1 MAYHGLLNM
10 DMTQAMNVDALNR
23 SAVCADDLDNGN
35 AVVLASVSSTAGEG
49 EVWTA
54 TKPATATLA
63 GCWIVAEPEVVVT
76 YSGTSAYKGLDPDPR
91 NFYVKGTG
99 MFRAIKPQL
108 GDIIELNAEAFTTGS
123 GAGSAFAN
131 LEDGSYKF
139 IWAAAAGA
147 GLSLKLIGTTYI
159 SLAAGS
165 IGDPQHVTMYKFVVV
180 VL

>member
-35 AVVLASVSSTAGEG
+35 AVVLATVSATAGQG

-63 GCWIVAEPEVVVT
+63 GCWIVADPEDVLT
-76 YSGTSAYKGLDPDPR
+76 ALKYKGLDPDPR
-91 NFYVKGTG
+91 NFYVEATKI
-99 MFRAIKPQL
+99 FRAIKPQL
-108 GDIIELNAEAFTTGS
+108 GDIIELNAEAFTAGA

-159 SLAAGS
+159 SLGDGS
-165 IGDPQHVTMYKFVVV
+165 IGTQRVTMYKFVVV

>member
-10 DMTQAMNVDALNR
+10 DLVQALNVDALNR
-23 SAVCADDLDNGN
+23 SAVCAADLDNGN
-35 AVVLASVSSTAGEG
+35 AVVLASISATAGEG

-54 TKPATATLA
+54 TQPATATLA
-63 GCWIVAEPEVVVT
+63 GCWIVADPEVVVT
-76 YSGTSAYKGLDPDPR
+76 YSGNSAYKGLDPDPR
-91 NFYVKGTG
+91 NFYVKATK
-99 MFRAIKPQL
+99 MFRAFKPQL
-108 GDIIELNAEAFTTGS
+108 GDVIELNAEAFTAGA

-139 IWAAAAGA
+139 IWAGSAGS

-159 SLAAGS
+159 SLADGS
-165 IGDPQHVTMYKFVVV
+165 IGTQRVTMYKFVVV